1 MELETAHKKI
11 LEYLQKH
18 GAVNTFRLSRH
29 LKINRSELIDI
40 IEDLA
45 KERLIKFKHGSVSI
59 NEEAY
64 PNIEKKEESK
74 ETELK
79 GEKAV
84 ETINQEFERLIKKSK
99 VPKKKKEKIKKVKL
113 KKKARKIKAK
123 RKRLGKEKELD
134 HWNRLWKLELEK
146 LKIDIKLLSLSHTYT
161 PEDISKLR
169 ESIAKLKDMINHKI
183 REI

>member
-29 LKINRSELIDI
+29 LKINRSELISI

-45 KERLIKFKHGSVSI
+45 KERLIRFKHGSVSI

-74 ETELK
+74 EIELK

-84 ETINQEFERLIKKSK
+84 ETINQEFEGLIKKSK
-99 VPKKKKEKIKKVKL
+99 VPKKRKERIKKVKL

-123 RKRLGKEKELD
+123 RKRLRSEKQKELD
-134 HWNRLWKLELEK
+134 MWTIQRKLDVEK
-146 LKIDIKLLSLSHTYT
+146 LKINIKLLNLSHTYT

-169 ESIAKLKDMINHKI
+169 ESIAKLKDMINHKNN
-183 REI
+183 